1 MVTMLDS
8 PGDSVPPDGVK
19 LTPPRL
25 LLADQFRL
33 SCELPVSLTV
43 AIQVQPPPP
52 PVQFPPA
59 QKPVGLT
66 LRMADVEAKTTSLP
80 GRSAAPIKMRQAR
93 LSSHLKGQP
102 YRRAGVILSQSR
114 RSRA

>member
-19 LTPPRL
+19 LTPPKL
-25 LLADQFRL
+25 LLADQSSL
-33 SCELPVSLTV
+33 PCELPVSLTV

-52 PVQFPPA
+52 LVQFPPA
-59 QKPVGLT
+59 MNPVGLT
-66 LRMADVEAKTTSLP
+66 ARMADVEAKTFP
-80 GRSAAPIKMRQAR
+80 FPNRSAAPSRMRQAR
-93 LSSHLKGQP
+93 LSSHLRGQL
-102 YRRAGVILSQSR
+102 YRRAGGILSQNR